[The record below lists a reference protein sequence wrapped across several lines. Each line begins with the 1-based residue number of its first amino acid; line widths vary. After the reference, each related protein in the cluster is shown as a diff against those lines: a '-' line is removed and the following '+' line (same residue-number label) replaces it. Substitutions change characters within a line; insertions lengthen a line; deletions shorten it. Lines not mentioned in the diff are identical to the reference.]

1 MNKSRKN
8 VARLLLA
15 SVLLAFAGSICRNT
29 LTGVGRDVEK
39 VGNQLE
45 KAAR

>member
-15 SVLLAFAGSICRNT
+15 SVLLAFAGSSCRNT
-29 LTGVGRDVEK
+29 VSGVGRDVEK
-39 VGNQLE
+39 VGDRIE
-45 KAAR
+45 KVAR